1 MTQKVFELTGADPAQ
16 LYGPSN
22 VYLKQIGAYFPALKI
37 VARGHEMKVSGPQES
52 IDEFEDKLEA
62 IVAYVRKNKRLDERA
77 LEELIQARDTAR
89 TRHTMLKDEVILHGP
104 QGRIIK
110 AKTTNQHKLV

>member
-52 IDEFEDKLEA
+52 IEEFEDKLEA
-62 IVAYVRKNKRLDERA
+62 IVAYVRKNKRLDERIEDYESYIEQREKT
-77 LEELIQARDTAR
+77 LSEGFMRMEEMQS
-89 TRHTMLKDEVILHGP
+89 
-104 QGRIIK
+104 
-110 AKTTNQHKLV
+110 KLNTQLQTLQNSFKKS